1 MMPRLGEK
9 YKDIEI
15 EVMSKPVAEYQTDEY
30 FELELPV
37 APAVMVAN
45 EIVVEG
51 ASVSQ
56 EKVEKVICR
65 CLEISN
71 RSRKRRGFWIGCLNK
86 ASGSAMTV
94 PQVFLVMTDSRNDVA
109 ENQR

>member
-15 EVMSKPVAEYQTDEY
+15 EIMSKPVADYQNDEY

-37 APAVMVAN
+37 APAVMVED

-51 ASVSQ
+51 AGISQ
-56 EKVEKVICR
+56 DKVEIVICR
-65 CLEISN
+65 CLGISDPEPEKKGLLG
-71 RSRKRRGFWIGCLNK
+71 RLFGK
-86 ASGSAMTV
+86 
-94 PQVFLVMTDSRNDVA
+94 
-109 ENQR
+109 

>member
-1 MMPRLGEK
+1 MLPRLGEK

-37 APAVMVAN
+37 APAVMVAD

-56 EKVEKVICR
+56 DKVENVICR
-65 CLEISN
+65 CLGISEPKPEKKGIMG
-71 RSRKRRGFWIGCLNK
+71 RLFK
-86 ASGSAMTV
+86 
-94 PQVFLVMTDSRNDVA
+94 
-109 ENQR
+109 

>member
-15 EVMSKPVAEYQTDEY
+15 EVISKPVAEYQTDEY
-30 FELELPV
+30 FELDLPV
-37 APAVMVAN
+37 APAVMVSD

-56 EKVEKVICR
+56 DKVEKVIRR
-65 CLEISN
+65 CLGISEPEHKGML
-71 RSRKRRGFWIGCLNK
+71 SRLFGK
-86 ASGSAMTV
+86 
-94 PQVFLVMTDSRNDVA
+94 
-109 ENQR
+109 

>member
-15 EVMSKPVAEYQTDEY
+15 EVMSKPVAEYQNDEY

-37 APAVMVAN
+37 APAVMVAD

-51 ASVSQ
+51 AGTSQ
-56 EKVEKVICR
+56 DKVEKVICR
-65 CLEISN
+65 CLGIFEPESEKKGILG
-71 RSRKRRGFWIGCLNK
+71 RLFGK
-86 ASGSAMTV
+86 
-94 PQVFLVMTDSRNDVA
+94 
-109 ENQR
+109 

>member
-1 MMPRLGEK
+1 MLPRLGEK

-15 EVMSKPVAEYQTDEY
+15 EVISKPVVEYQTDEY

-37 APAVMVAN
+37 APAVMVAD

-56 EKVEKVICR
+56 YKVENVICR
-65 CLEISN
+65 CLGISEPEKKGILN
-71 RSRKRRGFWIGCLNK
+71 RFFGK
-86 ASGSAMTV
+86 
-94 PQVFLVMTDSRNDVA
+94 
-109 ENQR
+109 

>member
-9 YKDIEI
+9 YKEIEI
-15 EVMSKPVAEYQTDEY
+15 EVMSKPVAEYQNDEY

-37 APAVMVAN
+37 APAVMVAD

-56 EKVEKVICR
+56 DKVEKVICR
-65 CLEISN
+65 LLGKIPVETKEEVNSG
-71 RSRKRRGFWIGCLNK
+71 SSFWKIGCPRFFRSNK
-86 ASGSAMTV
+86 
-94 PQVFLVMTDSRNDVA
+94 
-109 ENQR
+109 